1 MRIERE
7 RFVIVKKSRH
17 GAMILCTVANKPKFC
32 YILRLDGEL
41 IRSYMSEA
49 KARQAFKR
57 HFGAW
62 NPKRYRVLRVIE
74 TYQNVQ
80 QNSRL
85 LKELRQRMSEETHIS
100 ESIPRFVDGDNT
112 AEELDAI
119 TMRPGADDVIT
130 HDDEPFDLDM
140 ESTEIGEDIDECDE
154 DDSELD
160 GEDDGIDGNK

>member
-17 GAMILCTVANKPKFC
+17 GAMILCTVANKPKFR
-32 YILRLDGEL
+32 YILRLNGEL

-119 TMRPGADDVIT
+119 TMRPGADDGIT
-130 HDDEPFDLDM
+130 HDGEPFDLDM
-140 ESTEIGEDIDECDE
+140 ESTEVDEDIDECDE

-160 GEDDGIDGNK
+160 GEDDEIDEDE

>member
-17 GAMILCTVANKPKFC
+17 GAMILCTVANKPKFR
-32 YILRLDGEL
+32 YILRLNGEL

-85 LKELRQRMSEETHIS
+85 LKELRHRMSEETHIS
-100 ESIPRFVDGDNT
+100 ENIPRFVDGDS
-112 AEELDAI
+112 AADELDAI
-119 TMRPGADDVIT
+119 TMRPGARDGVT
-130 HDDEPFDLDM
+130 SDDEPFDLAAELM
-140 ESTEIGEDIDECDE
+140 EADVNTNELDADGDEFDEEDDEIDEDE
-154 DDSELD
+154 
-160 GEDDGIDGNK
+160 

>member
-74 TYQNVQ
+74 TYRNVQ

-119 TMRPGADDVIT
+119 TMRPGADDGIT
-130 HDDEPFDLDM
+130 HDGEPFDLDM
-140 ESTEIGEDIDECDE
+140 ESTEVDEDIDECDE

-160 GEDDGIDGNK
+160 GEDDEIDEDE

>member
-100 ESIPRFVDGDNT
+100 ESIPRFVDGDGA

-119 TMRPGADDVIT
+119 TMRPGAEDGVP
-130 HDDEPFDLDM
+130 HDDEPFDLDV
-140 ESTEIGEDIDECDE
+140 ESVETDEDTDEFDE
-154 DDSELD
+154 DDSESA
-160 GEDDGIDGNK
+160 EDDGIDEDE

>member
-1 MRIERE
+1 
-7 RFVIVKKSRH
+7 
-17 GAMILCTVANKPKFC
+17 MILCTVANKPKFC

-100 ESIPRFVDGDNT
+100 ESIPRFVDSDGA

-119 TMRPGADDVIT
+119 TMRPGAEDGVS
-130 HDDEPFDLDM
+130 HDDEPFDLDVASV
-140 ESTEIGEDIDECDE
+140 ETDEDANGFDE
-154 DDSELD
+154 DDSESAE
-160 GEDDGIDGNK
+160 EDDGIDEDE

>member
-100 ESIPRFVDGDNT
+100 ENIPRFVEGDN
-112 AEELDAI
+112 AADEL
-119 TMRPGADDVIT
+119 DVIT
-130 HDDEPFDLDM
+130 LRPDAQDGAVHKDAPFDLEQESADEVDM
-140 ESTEIGEDIDECDE
+140 DDE
-154 DDSELD
+154 DLE
-160 GEDDGIDGNK
+160 E

>member
-17 GAMILCTVANKPKFC
+17 GAMILCTVANKPKFR
-32 YILRLDGEL
+32 YILRLNGEL

-85 LKELRQRMSEETHIS
+85 LKELRHRMSEETHIS
-100 ESIPRFVDGDNT
+100 ENIPRFVDGDS
-112 AEELDAI
+112 AADELDAI
-119 TMRPGADDVIT
+119 TMRPGARDGVT
-130 HDDEPFDLDM
+130 SDDEPFDLAAELM
-140 ESTEIGEDIDECDE
+140 EADVNTNELDAVGDEFDEEDDEIDEDE
-154 DDSELD
+154 
-160 GEDDGIDGNK
+160 

>member
-154 DDSELD
+154 DDSEID

>member
-57 HFGAW
+57 HFGTW

-100 ESIPRFVDGDNT
+100 ESIPRFVDGDGA

-119 TMRPGADDVIT
+119 TMRPGAEDGVP
-130 HDDEPFDLDM
+130 HDDKPFDLDM
-140 ESTEIGEDIDECDE
+140 ESTEVDEDIDECDE
-154 DDSELD
+154 DDSELN
-160 GEDDGIDGNK
+160 GEDDEIDEDE

>member
-1 MRIERE
+1 
-7 RFVIVKKSRH
+7 
-17 GAMILCTVANKPKFC
+17 MILCTVANKPKFC

-154 DDSELD
+154 DDSEID

>member
-100 ESIPRFVDGDNT
+100 ESIPRFVDGDGA

-119 TMRPGADDVIT
+119 TMRPGTEDGIP
-130 HDDEPFDLDM
+130 HDDEPFDLDV
-140 ESTEIGEDIDECDE
+140 ESVETDEDTDGFDE
-154 DDSELD
+154 DDSESA
-160 GEDDGIDGNK
+160 EDDGIDKDE

>member
-119 TMRPGADDVIT
+119 TMRPGVDDVIT

>member
-100 ESIPRFVDGDNT
+100 ENIPRFVEGDN
-112 AEELDAI
+112 AADELDAI
-119 TMRPGADDVIT
+119 TLRPDAQDGAVYKDA
-130 HDDEPFDLDM
+130 PFDLEQESADEVDM
-140 ESTEIGEDIDECDE
+140 DDE
-154 DDSELD
+154 DLE
-160 GEDDGIDGNK
+160 E